1 MHVVADFWVQMK
13 HKFSILLGS
22 AKCQK
27 CKLPVNRTRNKVI
40 FELDSDIKTNVTMIT
55 STNWNLSPLTP
66 RSD

>member
-1 MHVVADFWVQMK
+1 MHVADCWVQMK

-55 STNWNLSPLTP
+55 STN
-66 RSD
+66 

>member
-1 MHVVADFWVQMK
+1 MYVVADCWVQMK

-55 STNWNLSPLTP
+55 SKN
-66 RSD
+66 